1 MNKKLVLSLV
11 FLCLNASLFGEGF
24 VSNTLVATLH
34 GPLEPIGR
42 IYPGLDAYSL
52 NEQGKIDFARIVA
65 RQTSEKYLY
74 NMIELEGGTKIF
86 GDYDQLFYCPNRDAW
101 VKLVEL
107 NEGEDSVYSYA
118 KKKPLLVLSI
128 KQVDTAICNIR
139 TGIHRISLDKYGVYF
154 VSKDLILVHN
164 FAILLPSL
172 GAIFLAHAADFAVAA
187 GLALVTGYITEKVS
201 EKVIP
206 LVQNALCSSPN
217 VEAVSKLAA
226 PKIDSDQKK
235 NIPPSTP
242 PPGNG
247 GGPENIAKIGP
258 ILAAGEEVRKNSD
271 PAFKAA
277 GNVVSNVVNT
287 VKNVLPGNNALQ
299 AGLKIETE
307 VLRNSTHETFKHILV
322 GTNNEKWDK
331 HKFDKIGKTASEV
344 AEKIISITQKALAG
358 GKLPESGIY
367 VIRDMVDGHIV
378 EVRGIVQEGLVKFS
392 TAFVDK
398 KCC

>member
-1 MNKKLVLSLV
+1 MNKKLIFS
-11 FLCLNASLFGEGF
+11 FLCLLLNSSLFGEGF

-206 LVQNALCSSPN
+206 LVQNSLCSSPN

-277 GNVVSNVVNT
+277 GNVVTNVVNT
-287 VKNVLPGNNALQ
+287 GKATGDAIRYRGKAFEDFLVKNLG
-299 AGLKIETE
+299 GKG
-307 VLRNSTHETFKHILV
+307 SFK
-322 GTNNEKWDK
+322 
-331 HKFDKIGKTASEV
+331 
-344 AEKIISITQKALAG
+344 AG
-358 GKLPESGIY
+358 GREFDGSVGEVWYEAKSGQFWDMLLTNKDKLDKFRESMGRGLRIAHDNGASYHLHSNTPIPESIKSWLTGKGIPFT
-367 VIRDMVDGHIV
+367 
-378 EVRGIVQEGLVKFS
+378 EWK
-392 TAFVDK
+392 
-398 KCC
+398 

>member
-1 MNKKLVLSLV
+1 MNKKLVLYLV
-11 FLCLNASLFGEGF
+11 FLSLNASLFGEGF
-24 VSNTLVATLH
+24 VSNTLVATLQ
-34 GPLEPIGR
+34 GPLEPIDR
-42 IYPGLDAYSL
+42 ISPGLDAYSL

-74 NMIELEGGTKIF
+74 NMIELEGGTKIC

-107 NEGEDSVYSYA
+107 NEGEDFVYSYA

-154 VSKDLILVHN
+154 VSKDMILVHN

-172 GAIFLAHAADFAVAA
+172 GAIVLAHVADFAVAA

-287 VKNVLPGNNALQ
+287 VKNALPANNALQ
-299 AGLKIETE
+299 AGLKIDHIKEAQITHIIE
-307 VLRNSTHETFKHILV
+307 GSKNSAFKHKWEILV
-322 GTNNEKWDK
+322 PDKNWTDIKAIIKNVFECGADGTYK
-331 HKFDKIGKTASEV
+331 GGPSRQMEV
-344 AEKIISITQKALAG
+344 N
-358 GKLPESGIY
+358 
-367 VIRDMVDGHIV
+367 GHTV
-378 EVRGIVQEGLVKFS
+378 EVVYRIIDGIPTIGNAWIQ
-392 TAFVDK
+392 
-398 KCC
+398 